1 LNLKKEEKYLQGK
14 KSKIFLWN
22 LENRITR
29 KTRRK
34 QKQILSSCNVFSFH
48 LLSFFNFNFLLFN
61 SSIFF
66 FFSLLSLF
74 AYALVSQTRK
84 KKKKQGKG

>member
-14 KSKIFLWN
+14 RTKIFLWN

-29 KTRRK
+29 KTRKK

-66 FFSLLSLF
+66 FFPYF
-74 AYALVSQTRK
+74 FFLVSQNRK
-84 KKKKQGKG
+84 KKNKQGKG